1 MVDMGATV
9 HGTGVP
15 SRAALDRRVVGL
27 RQADGMP
34 RATTCKIISDR
45 AAPLR
50 SLVMKHLTGNQVLGD
65 RIYSQLEPADED
77 TLAYISC
84 YINGS
89 GRP

>member
-1 MVDMGATV
+1 
-9 HGTGVP
+9 
-15 SRAALDRRVVGL
+15 VVGL

-50 SLVMKHLTGNQVLGD
+50 SLLVKHLTGNQVLGD
-65 RIYSQLEPADED
+65 RIYSRLEPADED
-77 TLAYISC
+77 SLAYISW
-84 YINGS
+84 YINGY